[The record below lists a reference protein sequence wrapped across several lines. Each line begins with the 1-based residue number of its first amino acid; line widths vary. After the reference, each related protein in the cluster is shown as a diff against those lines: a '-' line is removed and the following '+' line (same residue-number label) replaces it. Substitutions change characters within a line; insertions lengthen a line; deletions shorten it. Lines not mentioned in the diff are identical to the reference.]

1 MDCIRIRMVE
11 SFALEESTTES
22 LASRM
27 KLNGEMKMEKPKKV
41 KSSKKLSK
49 TGAQRDLERIR
60 TLEDLVSSWTSS
72 AEEQGSRA
80 NALQAEVRRASV
92 TISGLMESN
101 KRLNEINDSLNQQ
114 LHSLSRKETDL
125 KISYHQP
132 TQECVG
138 ESDPSGKSS
147 HEPGAKLDSGKLR
160 AGLVLRGFSNA
171 LKAVAEVGTFG
182 ANKYTDDGWRSVENG
197 RKRYEDALWRHL
209 LARGRDEQSGLP
221 HAWHALWNMMALIE
235 LDLDSDPA

>member
-1 MDCIRIRMVE
+1 
-11 SFALEESTTES
+11 
-22 LASRM
+22 
-27 KLNGEMKMEKPKKV
+27 MEKSKKV
-41 KSSKKLSK
+41 KIPEKGRK

-60 TLEDLVSSWTSS
+60 NLEAANELLKAANVTMARTVQNWYEKSVSLS
-72 AEEQGSRA
+72 
-80 NALQAEVRRASV
+80 LEVS
-92 TISGLMESN
+92 
-101 KRLNEINDSLNQQ
+101 RLNEINDSLNAQ
-114 LHSLSRKETDL
+114 LLQIVRTPPTSMPSSLPKTLEF
-125 KISYHQP
+125 
-132 TQECVG
+132 VG

-221 HAWHALWNMMALIE
+221 HSWHALWNMMALIE
-235 LDLDSDPA
+235 LGLDSKLD